1 MLKLVLMLLAV
12 VLLIA
17 TGCHDE
23 KIVSPDGCQVIT
35 RRGWHADTA
44 VWDCPEG

>member
-1 MLKLVLMLLAV
+1 MWKLALILLAV
-12 VLLIA
+12 VLLVL

-23 KIVSPDGCQVIT
+23 KVFSPDGCQVIT

-44 VWDCPEG
+44 NWECPPK